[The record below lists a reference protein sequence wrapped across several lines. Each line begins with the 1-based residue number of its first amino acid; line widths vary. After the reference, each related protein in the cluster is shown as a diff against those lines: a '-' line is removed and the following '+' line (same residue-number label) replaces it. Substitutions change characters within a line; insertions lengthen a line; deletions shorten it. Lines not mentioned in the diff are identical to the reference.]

1 MAQLASPQKG
11 TRHSGLAPGLGSDS
25 AVKTLG
31 NGELPSSSVQPGSLT
46 FGSCPAFSFADTQV
60 IEML

>member
-11 TRHSGLAPGLGSDS
+11 TRHSGLAPGLGNNSD
-25 AVKTLG
+25 VKPLG
-31 NGELPSSSVQPGSLT
+31 TGALPSSSVQPGSLT
-46 FGSCPAFSFADTQV
+46 FGSCPAFSFADRQL